1 MKAAVWYGGKDI
13 RIEDLP
19 TPKIKDDEVLVR
31 VKAVSICGS
40 DLHAYRGVSKR
51 RIPPLVMGH
60 EFSGEIVKLGRTVN
74 GLKEGERVVLEP
86 VLSCGKCAM
95 CQRGRSN
102 ICENI
107 RLVGLHLS
115 GAFSEYV
122 PIPASK
128 CHKLPD
134 AVSFEEASLVE
145 PLAVAVHAVN
155 LASLEKGE
163 DIGILGSGAVGL
175 MTLQVVN
182 NIGAEKLFA
191 IDTLEYRLE
200 LAKKLGA
207 TTTINGK
214 KEDPIKEVLAHG
226 GVNTVFEAVGHQKTV
241 QQALSMVR
249 KGGKVVI
256 IGMLEAIMELD
267 MLDVTVKEIQIR
279 GSYGYTTKDFK
290 QALNLIVSKKVNVKP
305 LITHVLPLNNIVKGF
320 NILAEGKEKVIKVIL
335 KPYLLQSR

>member
-19 TPKIKDDEVLVR
+19 TPKIKDDEVLIK

-40 DLHAYRGVSKR
+40 DVHAYRGVSKR

-60 EFSGEIVKLGRTVN
+60 EFSGEIVKLGRTVK

-86 VLSCGKCAM
+86 VLSCGKCAL

-128 CHKLPD
+128 CHTLPD

-155 LASLEKGE
+155 FTSLEKDE

-182 NIGAEKLFA
+182 NIGAEKIFA

-207 TTTINGK
+207 TTTINAK
-214 KEDPIKEVLAHG
+214 KEDPVKEVLDHG
-226 GVNTVFEAVGHQKTV
+226 GVNTVFEAVGHQRTV

-256 IGMLEAIMELD
+256 IGMLDATMELG
-267 MLDVTVKEIQIR
+267 MLDVTVKEIEIK
-279 GSYGYTTKDFK
+279 GSYGYTSNDFK
-290 QALNLIVSKKVNVKP
+290 QALTLIAKGKVEVKP
-305 LITHVLPLNNIVKGF
+305 LITHVLPLHDIAKGF
-320 NILAEGKEKVIKVIL
+320 DILSQGAENVIKVVL
-335 KPYLLQSR
+335 KP

>member
-40 DLHAYRGVSKR
+40 DLHAYMGVSKR

-60 EFSGEIVKLGRTVN
+60 EFSGEIVKLGRTVK

-86 VLSCGKCAM
+86 VLSCGKCAL

-128 CHKLPD
+128 CHTLPD

-155 LASLEKGE
+155 FASLEKDE

-191 IDTLEYRLE
+191 IDTLEYRLD

-207 TTTINGK
+207 TTTINAK
-214 KEDPIKEVLAHG
+214 KEDPVKEVLAHG
-226 GVNTVFEAVGHQKTV
+226 GANTVFEAVGHQKTV
-241 QQALSMVR
+241 QQALSMVK

-256 IGMLEAIMELD
+256 IGMLEATMELG
-267 MLDVTVKEIQIR
+267 MLDVTVKEIEIK
-279 GSYGYTTKDFK
+279 GSYGYTSNDFK
-290 QALNLIVSKKVNVKP
+290 QALTLIAKGKVEVKP
-305 LITHVLPLNNIVKGF
+305 LITHVLPLHDIVKGF
-320 NILAEGKEKVIKVIL
+320 DILSQGAENVIKVVL
-335 KPYLLQSR
+335 KP

>member
-13 RIEDLP
+13 RIEDVP
-19 TPKIKDDEVLVR
+19 TPKIKDDEVLIK

-40 DLHAYRGVSKR
+40 DMHAYRGVSKR

-60 EFSGEIVKLGRTVN
+60 EFSGEIAKLGRTVK
-74 GLKEGERVVLEP
+74 GLREGDRVVLEP
-86 VLSCGKCAM
+86 VLSCGTCAL

-102 ICENI
+102 ICENM

-128 CHKLPD
+128 CHRLPD

-145 PLAVAVHAVN
+145 PLAVAVHAVA
-155 LASLEKGE
+155 LASPLKGE

-175 MTLQVVN
+175 MALQVVRN
-182 NIGAEKLFA
+182 SGAKKIFA
-191 IDTLEYRLE
+191 IDTLEYRLD

-207 TTTINGK
+207 TTTINAL
-214 KEDPIKEVLAHG
+214 KEDPIKEVLAEG
-226 GVNTVFEAVGHQKTV
+226 GVNIVFDAVGHQKTV
-241 QQALSMVR
+241 QQALSMVQ

-256 IGMLEAIMELD
+256 IGMLEATMELG
-267 MLDVTVKEIQIR
+267 MLDVTVKEIEIR
-279 GSYGYTTKDFK
+279 GSYGYTSDDFQ
-290 QALNLIVSKKVNVKP
+290 QALTLIAEGKVEVKP
-305 LITHVLPLNNIVKGF
+305 LITHVLPLNDIAKGF
-320 NILAEGKEKVIKVIL
+320 DMLSQGTENVIKVVL
-335 KPYLLQSR
+335 KP

>member
-1 MKAAVWYGGKDI
+1 
-13 RIEDLP
+13 
-19 TPKIKDDEVLVR
+19 
-31 VKAVSICGS
+31 
-40 DLHAYRGVSKR
+40 
-51 RIPPLVMGH
+51 MGH
-60 EFSGEIVKLGRTVN
+60 EFSGEIVKLGRTVK

-86 VLSCGKCAM
+86 VLSCGKCAL

-128 CHKLPD
+128 CHTLPD

-155 LASLEKGE
+155 FASLEKDE

-191 IDTLEYRLE
+191 IDTLEYRLD

-207 TTTINGK
+207 TTTINAK
-214 KEDPIKEVLAHG
+214 KEDPVKEVLAHG
-226 GVNTVFEAVGHQKTV
+226 GANTVFEAVGHQKTV
-241 QQALSMVR
+241 QQALSMVK

-256 IGMLEAIMELD
+256 IGMLEATMELG
-267 MLDVTVKEIQIR
+267 MLDVTVKEIEIK
-279 GSYGYTTKDFK
+279 GSYGYTSNDFK
-290 QALNLIVSKKVNVKP
+290 QALTLIAKGKVEVKP
-305 LITHVLPLNNIVKGF
+305 LITHVLPLHDIVKGF
-320 NILAEGKEKVIKVIL
+320 DILSQGAENVIKVVL
-335 KPYLLQSR
+335 KP

>member
-1 MKAAVWYGGKDI
+1 MKAAVWYGGTDI
-13 RIEDLP
+13 RIEDIP

-40 DLHAYRGVSKR
+40 DVHAYRGVSKR
-51 RIPPLVMGH
+51 RIPPLIMGH
-60 EFSGEIVKLGRTVN
+60 EFSGEIAKLGRTVK
-74 GLKEGERVVLEP
+74 GLREGDRVVLEP
-86 VLSCGKCAM
+86 VLSCGKCAL

-102 ICENI
+102 ICENM

-128 CHKLPD
+128 CHALPE

-155 LASLEKGE
+155 LAFPEKGE
-163 DIGILGSGAVGL
+163 DFGIIGSGAVGL

-182 NIGAEKLFA
+182 NSGAEKIFA
-191 IDTLEYRLE
+191 IDTLEYRLD
-200 LAKKLGA
+200 LARKLGA
-207 TTTINGK
+207 TTTINVVN
-214 KEDPIKEVLAHG
+214 EDPVKEVLAEG

-267 MLDVTVKEIQIR
+267 MLDVTVKEIEIK
-279 GSYGYTTKDFK
+279 GSYGYTSNDFK
-290 QALNLIVSKKVNVKP
+290 QALTLIAKGNVEVKP
-305 LITHVLPLNNIVKGF
+305 LITHVFPLHDIKKGF
-320 NILAEGKEKVIKVIL
+320 DMLSQGAENVIKVVL
-335 KPYLLQSR
+335 KP

>member
-19 TPKIKDDEVLVR
+19 TPKIKDDEVLIK

-40 DLHAYRGVSKR
+40 DVHAYRGVSKR

-60 EFSGEIVKLGRTVN
+60 EFSGEIVKLGRTVKE
-74 GLKEGERVVLEP
+74 LKEGERVVLEP
-86 VLSCGKCAM
+86 VLSCGKCAL

-128 CHKLPD
+128 CHTLPD

-155 LASLEKGE
+155 FTSLEKDE

-182 NIGAEKLFA
+182 NIGAEKIFA

-207 TTTINGK
+207 TTTINAK
-214 KEDPIKEVLAHG
+214 KEDPVKEVLDHG
-226 GVNTVFEAVGHQKTV
+226 GVNTVFEAVGHQRTV

-256 IGMLEAIMELD
+256 IGMLDATMELG
-267 MLDVTVKEIQIR
+267 MLDVTVKEIEIK
-279 GSYGYTTKDFK
+279 GSYGYTSNDFK
-290 QALNLIVSKKVNVKP
+290 QALTLIAKGKVEVKP
-305 LITHVLPLNNIVKGF
+305 LITHVLPLHDIAKGF
-320 NILAEGKEKVIKVIL
+320 DILSQGAENVIKVVL
-335 KPYLLQSR
+335 KP

>member
-13 RIEDLP
+13 RIEELP
-19 TPKIKDDEVLVR
+19 TPKIKDDEVLVK

-40 DLHAYRGVSKR
+40 DLHAYIGVSKR
-51 RIPPLVMGH
+51 RMPPLVMGH
-60 EFSGEIVKLGRTVN
+60 EFSGEIVKVGRTVK

-86 VLSCGKCAM
+86 VLSCGTCVL

-107 RLVGLHLS
+107 KLVGLHLC

-122 PIPASK
+122 TIPASK

-163 DIGILGSGAVGL
+163 DIGIIGSGAVGV
-175 MTLQVVN
+175 MTLQVAK
-182 NIGAEKLFA
+182 NIGAGNIFVV
-191 IDTLEYRLE
+191 DTLDYRLE

-207 TTTINGK
+207 TTTINAK
-214 KEDPIKEVLAHG
+214 KENPVQRILSDG
-226 GVNTVFEAVGHQKTV
+226 GVDTVFEAVGHQETA
-241 QQALSMVR
+241 QQALAMVK
-249 KGGKVVI
+249 KGGKVII
-256 IGMLEAIMELD
+256 IGMLEATMELP
-267 MLDVTVKEIQIR
+267 MLDVTVKEIEIR
-279 GSYGYTTKDFK
+279 GSYSYTSDDFK
-290 QALNLIVSKKVNVKP
+290 QALNLIAKGKVKVKP
-305 LITHVLPLNNIVKGF
+305 LITHVLPLRDITRGFDILSKG
-320 NILAEGKEKVIKVIL
+320 AENVIKVVL
-335 KPYLLQSR
+335 KP

>member
-40 DLHAYRGVSKR
+40 DVHAYRGVSKR

-60 EFSGEIVKLGRTVN
+60 EFSGEIVKLGRTVK

-86 VLSCGKCAM
+86 VLSCGKCAL
-95 CQRGRSN
+95 CQRIRSN
-102 ICENI
+102 ICDNI

-128 CHKLPD
+128 CHMLPD

-155 LASLEKGE
+155 LASLENDE
-163 DIGILGSGAVGL
+163 DIAILGSGAVGL

-182 NIGAEKLFA
+182 NIGAGKLFA
-191 IDTLEYRLE
+191 IDTLEYRLD

-207 TTTINGK
+207 TTTINAV
-214 KEDPIKEVLAHG
+214 KEDPVKEVLAQG

-241 QQALSMVR
+241 QQALSMVQ

-256 IGMLEAIMELD
+256 IGMLEATMELN
-267 MLDVTVKEIQIR
+267 MLDVTVKEIEIR
-279 GSYGYTTKDFK
+279 GSYGYTSDDFK
-290 QALNLIVSKKVNVKP
+290 QALTLIANDKVEVKP
-305 LITHVLPLNNIVKGF
+305 LITHVLPLHDIAKGF
-320 NILAEGKEKVIKVIL
+320 DILSKGVENVIKVVL
-335 KPYLLQSR
+335 KP

>member
-40 DLHAYRGVSKR
+40 DLHAYMGVSKR

-60 EFSGEIVKLGRTVN
+60 EFSGEIVKLGRTVK

-86 VLSCGKCAM
+86 VLSCGKCAL

-122 PIPASK
+122 PISASK
-128 CHKLPD
+128 CHTLPD

-155 LASLEKGE
+155 LASLEKSE

-191 IDTLEYRLE
+191 IDTLKYRLN

-207 TTTINGK
+207 TTTINAK
-214 KEDPIKEVLAHG
+214 KEDPVKEVLAYG
-226 GVNTVFEAVGHQKTV
+226 GANTVFEAVGHQKTV
-241 QQALSMVR
+241 QQALSMVK

-256 IGMLEAIMELD
+256 IGMLEATMELG
-267 MLDVTVKEIQIR
+267 MLDVTVKEIEIK
-279 GSYGYTTKDFK
+279 GSYGYTSNDFK
-290 QALNLIVSKKVNVKP
+290 QALTLIAKGKVEVKP
-305 LITHVLPLNNIVKGF
+305 LITHVLSLHDIVKGF
-320 NILAEGKEKVIKVIL
+320 DILSQGAENVIKVVL
-335 KPYLLQSR
+335 KP

>member
-40 DLHAYRGVSKR
+40 DLHAYMGTSKR

-60 EFSGEIVKLGRTVN
+60 EFSGEIVKLGRTVK

-86 VLSCGKCAM
+86 VLSCGKCAL

-128 CHKLPD
+128 CHTLPD

-155 LASLEKGE
+155 FASLEKDE

-191 IDTLEYRLE
+191 IDTLEYRLD

-207 TTTINGK
+207 TTTINAK
-214 KEDPIKEVLAHG
+214 KEDPVKEVLAYG
-226 GVNTVFEAVGHQKTV
+226 GANTVFEAVGHQKTV
-241 QQALSMVR
+241 QQALSMVK

-256 IGMLEAIMELD
+256 IGMLEATMELG
-267 MLDVTVKEIQIR
+267 MLDVTVKEIEIK
-279 GSYGYTTKDFK
+279 GSYGYTSNDFK
-290 QALNLIVSKKVNVKP
+290 QALTLIAKGKVEVKP
-305 LITHVLPLNNIVKGF
+305 LITHVLSLHDIVKGF
-320 NILAEGKEKVIKVIL
+320 DILSQGAENVIKVVL
-335 KPYLLQSR
+335 KP

>member
-40 DLHAYRGVSKR
+40 DLHAYRGASKR

-60 EFSGEIVKLGRTVN
+60 EFSGEIVKLGRTVK

-86 VLSCGKCAM
+86 VLSCGKCAL

-102 ICENI
+102 ICENM

-128 CHKLPD
+128 CHTLPD

-155 LASLEKGE
+155 LASLEKDE
-163 DIGILGSGAVGL
+163 DICILGSGAVGL

-182 NIGAEKLFA
+182 NIGVEKLFA
-191 IDTLEYRLE
+191 IDTLEYRLD

-207 TTTINGK
+207 TTTINAK
-214 KEDPIKEVLAHG
+214 KEDPVKEVLARG
-226 GVNTVFEAVGHQKTV
+226 GANTVFEAVGHQKTV

-256 IGMLEAIMELD
+256 IGMLETTMELG
-267 MLDVTVKEIQIR
+267 MLDVTVKEIEIK
-279 GSYGYTTKDFK
+279 GSYGYTSKDFK
-290 QALNLIVSKKVNVKP
+290 QALTLIAKGKVEVKP
-305 LITHVLPLNNIVKGF
+305 LITHVLSLHDIVKGF
-320 NILAEGKEKVIKVIL
+320 DILSQGAENVIKVVL
-335 KPYLLQSR
+335 KP

>member
-40 DLHAYRGVSKR
+40 DLHAYRGASKR

-60 EFSGEIVKLGRTVN
+60 EFSGEIVKLGRTVK

-86 VLSCGKCAM
+86 VLSCGKCAL

-128 CHKLPD
+128 CHTLPD

-155 LASLEKGE
+155 FASLEKDE

-191 IDTLEYRLE
+191 IDTLEYRLD

-207 TTTINGK
+207 TTTINAK
-214 KEDPIKEVLAHG
+214 KEDPVKEVLAYG
-226 GVNTVFEAVGHQKTV
+226 GANTVFEAVGHQKTV
-241 QQALSMVR
+241 QQALSMVK

-256 IGMLEAIMELD
+256 IGMLEATMELG
-267 MLDVTVKEIQIR
+267 MLDVTVKEIEIK
-279 GSYGYTTKDFK
+279 GSYGYTSNDFK
-290 QALNLIVSKKVNVKP
+290 QALTLIAKGKVEVKP
-305 LITHVLPLNNIVKGF
+305 LITHVLSLHDIVKGF
-320 NILAEGKEKVIKVIL
+320 DILSQGAENVIKVVL
-335 KPYLLQSR
+335 KP